1 MRNLYLIGF
10 MGCGKSAA
18 AACIE
23 RISGMPAVE
32 MDRGI
37 EADCGMTVPEIFETE
52 GESFFREKETLFLR
66 RTAER
71 NGAAVSCGGGVPLR
85 QENVDIMKAS
95 GTVVLLTA
103 SPETVLERI
112 GRDDSRPL
120 LKGRMSVQNIEE
132 LMKKRKAAYETAAD
146 IVVDTDGKTPVQ
158 VAEEILRSVS

>member
-52 GESFFREKETLFLR
+52 GESFSGKR
-66 RTAER
+66 RRSFSAGPPKGTAR
-71 NGAAVSCGGGVPLR
+71 RSHAAAVSRCGR
-85 QENVDIMKAS
+85 
-95 GTVVLLTA
+95 
-103 SPETVLERI
+103 
-112 GRDDSRPL
+112 
-120 LKGRMSVQNIEE
+120 RMWIS
-132 LMKKRKAAYETAAD
+132 
-146 IVVDTDGKTPVQ
+146 
-158 VAEEILRSVS
+158 